1 MSDDPKPNSKS
12 QEHLPTRPTRHIW
25 SIPPPLKRLFDHFP
39 LVTYP
44 PNDLPSR
51 SVTIPHRAGRA
62 DIHAFYDAHTTKR
75 SSAGQ
80 KEEALHALFSWA
92 SMGDE
97 SPTIASFNP
106 KCLKWQAYLI
116 FQGIKLHVIPSN
128 NHASFPSS
136 LPLLAS
142 HPEAGPPFVQ
152 PLITS
157 EGLQKWAK
165 KTSVQSIQ
173 EDAFM
178 SLVDGPVRRAWLY
191 SMYLTPNFEKIT
203 VHCYINNQSTS
214 PIIQTFSARELRNA
228 AREELLKYRPVI
240 DESAIYLEAEQ
251 ALKALAEYVT
261 GHIESDQKPTS
272 VLDATVFAYTY
283 LLLELEHRVWADKRL
298 INIVRKF
305 DGLRK
310 HKDAIRK
317 NHFRARPPS
326 LWKQLNKE
334 HLPTEGET

>member
-1 MSDDPKPNSKS
+1 
-12 QEHLPTRPTRHIW
+12 
-25 SIPPPLKRLFDHFP
+25 
-39 LVTYP
+39 
-44 PNDLPSR
+44 
-51 SVTIPHRAGRA
+51 
-62 DIHAFYDAHTTKR
+62 
-75 SSAGQ
+75 
-80 KEEALHALFSWA
+80 
-92 SMGDE
+92 
-97 SPTIASFNP
+97 
-106 KCLKWQAYLI
+106 
-116 FQGIKLHVIPSN
+116 
-128 NHASFPSS
+128 
-136 LPLLAS
+136 
-142 HPEAGPPFVQ
+142 
-152 PLITS
+152 
-157 EGLQKWAK
+157 
-165 KTSVQSIQ
+165 
-173 EDAFM
+173 
-178 SLVDGPVRRAWLY
+178 
-191 SMYLTPNFEKIT
+191 MYLTPNFEKIT

-334 HLPTEGET
+334 HRPTEGET